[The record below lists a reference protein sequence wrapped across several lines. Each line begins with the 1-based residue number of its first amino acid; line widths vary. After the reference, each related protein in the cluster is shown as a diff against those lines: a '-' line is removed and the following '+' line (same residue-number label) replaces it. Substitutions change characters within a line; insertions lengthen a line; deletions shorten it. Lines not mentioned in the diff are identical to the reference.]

1 MLPFPLRGLYA
12 ITQTENKTIDLILSD
27 VDSAIRGGAAVIQYR
42 AKNPVNAL
50 NEANQL
56 VELCHRHNIPLIIN
70 DAVELA
76 LKVNADGVHLG
87 KNDSELRI
95 ARSRL
100 GKDAIIGVS
109 CYNSVERALTA
120 QENGATYVAFGRFF
134 PSATKPL
141 APPAD
146 ISTLTEAKKRLHI
159 PVVAIGGILP
169 HNGRELLQ
177 AGADLLAV
185 VGGIF
190 NRDPEQLAQAYQHLF
205 QHGDK

>member
-1 MLPFPLRGLYA
+1 MLPFPNRGLYA
-12 ITQTENKTIDLILSD
+12 ITQTENKAIDLILSD
-27 VDSAIRGGAAVIQYR
+27 VDSAIKGGAAVIQYR
-42 AKNPVNAL
+42 EKNPAAAL
-50 NEANQL
+50 ILAGQL

-70 DAVELA
+70 DDVELA
-76 LKVNADGVHLG
+76 VKVNADGVHLG
-87 KNDSELRI
+87 KNDGELRLV
-95 ARSRL
+95 RSRL
-100 GKDAIIGVS
+100 GNDAIIGVS

-120 QENGATYVAFGRFF
+120 QAHGATYVAFGRFF

-146 ISTLTEAKKRLHI
+146 IGILTEAKKHLHI

-169 HNGRELLQ
+169 QNGGELLE

-190 NRDPEQLAQAYQHLF
+190 ERDPEQSAQAYQQLF
-205 QHGDK
+205 QHGG